1 MNSSAFTRFAIG
13 SAVATIVA
21 ALGLASVE
29 HNEAAA
35 ATACSRTTF
44 QTQMVKQACI
54 EGQEKA
60 KAVMKAWNKEK
71 NIKSCNQCHDKLA
84 PSYSLKTDGLE
95 RYRALGGK

>member
-1 MNSSAFTRFAIG
+1 MNHPRFTQFAIA
-13 SAVATIVA
+13 SAIATILVA
-21 ALGLASVE
+21 LLFAG
-29 HNEAAA
+29 NRNDEAAA

-44 QTQMVKQACI
+44 KTQMVKNACT

-84 PSYSLKTDGLE
+84 PSYTLKGDGLE
-95 RYRALGGK
+95 QYTKLGGK